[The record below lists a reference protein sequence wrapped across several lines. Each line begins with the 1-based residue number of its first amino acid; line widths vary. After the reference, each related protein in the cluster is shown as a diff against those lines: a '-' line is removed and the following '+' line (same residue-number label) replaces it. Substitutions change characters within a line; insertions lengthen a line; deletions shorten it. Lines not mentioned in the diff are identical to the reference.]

1 MVNGVNGHNL
11 LTAVDSI
18 AEEDEEGGDIDG
30 DDAVTAALAKERTL
44 STNSNRSVPG
54 LVKIRYKRLLLKGAS
69 RVFSPGLFFG
79 QFYGGQLRLVA
90 SEALSFFQNP

>member
-1 MVNGVNGHNL
+1 MFVKKLFLLNQTFTTASLASPDNSFGFLVNRSSKSPPVVNGVNGHNL

-44 STNSNRSVPG
+44 STNSNRSVLG
-54 LVKIRYKRLLLKGAS
+54 LVKGCY
-69 RVFSPGLFFG
+69 
-79 QFYGGQLRLVA
+79 
-90 SEALSFFQNP
+90 

>member
-1 MVNGVNGHNL
+1 MAVSKPMRTELDICQRLESCADNSFGFLVNRSSKSPPVVNGVNGHNL

-54 LVKIRYKRLLLKGAS
+54 LVKIT
-69 RVFSPGLFFG
+69 
-79 QFYGGQLRLVA
+79 
-90 SEALSFFQNP
+90 